1 MTEETRNDEGARTR
15 LDAAMGALEALR
27 VEIAAIERRDIS
39 DQQFANLY
47 WFRAD
52 LFGRKDLQQLAIVR
66 RMVADLDLGV
76 EILAVPIVREHDGL
90 ALSSRNVRLS
100 PPDRAAAVVLSQ
112 ALFAGCDLHRRGERR
127 AATIVEHVTDR
138 IRAEPR
144 ADLEYVELV
153 DACTLRT
160 LDTVDVPAAL
170 LTAASFG
177 EVRLIDNVTLEPP
190 A

>member
-1 MTEETRNDEGARTR
+1 
-15 LDAAMGALEALR
+15 
-27 VEIAAIERRDIS
+27 
-39 DQQFANLY
+39 
-47 WFRAD
+47 
-52 LFGRKDLQQLAIVR
+52 
-66 RMVADLDLGV
+66 MVADLDLGV